1 MKILHAMAA
10 MAFKFPH
17 ENRQERR
24 LLQSMGWNP
33 DEHDD
38 DEGGLEV
45 MRWAIRVGGGSG
57 EVGSLPSHHIG
68 NNLRNH
74 GPVGFVPRGVLGFDS
89 RLPGLGN

>member
-45 MRWAIRVGGGSG
+45 MRWAIRVGG
-57 EVGSLPSHHIG
+57 EVAKWDRFPPIILETT
-68 NNLRNH
+68 
-74 GPVGFVPRGVLGFDS
+74 
-89 RLPGLGN
+89 